1 MIEMEIR
8 EPLLE
13 VRNLSLSYEEQS
25 IINNIS
31 FSINK
36 GEKLLLLG
44 PSGSGKSSLALCL
57 NGLIP
62 NSIEGD
68 RTGSIKYAGKEIQS
82 YKPGQLSSRIGVVFQ
97 DPDSQFCMLT
107 VEDEIAFGLENIKL
121 PKEEMIRKIEWSL
134 SLVGLEK
141 YRQAHISTL
150 SGGMKQ
156 KLALACVMAME
167 PELMILDE
175 PTALLD
181 PVATKDFAETIDRL
195 QREMNFS
202 LIVIE
207 HKLDY
212 WVPFIDRTLVFTQS
226 GQLMYDGSLKKGL
239 VHHFD
244 DMKDLGICL
253 PKVTLFGQQVREN
266 FYPLTVD
273 ELMEELDEVDTSF
286 PLQAVNDF
294 PTPPLIQMKH
304 VSFSRGEKQILKNI
318 HLSINKGEWTAIV
331 GPNGAGKS
339 TLTLMLAGLLK
350 EQQGEIF
357 YGNKLFKDLDEK
369 VRLDSI
375 GYVFQNP
382 EHQFIADTVF
392 DEVAFGP
399 RMKKI
404 EDIDSK
410 VANILSDFRLL
421 RLKDHNPF
429 ILSQGQKRRLSVATM
444 LVDEREFLILD
455 EPTFGQDEKATNEMM
470 KIIQSR
476 VNIGMTALMVT
487 HDMEIV
493 AKFAHQVIVLFEGEV
508 VFQGTPHELFLE
520 NSEIVEKANLENPLL
535 YSIWNTY
542 GIRGEPIAASVTKS

>member
-1 MIEMEIR
+1 M
-8 EPLLE
+8 
-13 VRNLSLSYEEQS
+13 
-25 IINNIS
+25 
-31 FSINK
+31 
-36 GEKLLLLG
+36 
-44 PSGSGKSSLALCL
+44 
-57 NGLIP
+57 
-62 NSIEGD
+62 
-68 RTGSIKYAGKEIQS
+68 
-82 YKPGQLSSRIGVVFQ
+82 
-97 DPDSQFCMLT
+97 
-107 VEDEIAFGLENIKL
+107 
-121 PKEEMIRKIEWSL
+121 
-134 SLVGLEK
+134 
-141 YRQAHISTL
+141 
-150 SGGMKQ
+150 
-156 KLALACVMAME
+156 
-167 PELMILDE
+167 
-175 PTALLD
+175 
-181 PVATKDFAETIDRL
+181 
-195 QREMNFS
+195 
-202 LIVIE
+202 
-207 HKLDY
+207 
-212 WVPFIDRTLVFTQS
+212 
-226 GQLMYDGSLKKGL
+226 
-239 VHHFD
+239 
-244 DMKDLGICL
+244 
-253 PKVTLFGQQVREN
+253 
-266 FYPLTVD
+266 D
-273 ELMEELDEVDTSF
+273 ELMEELNEINLSPPIQTMNVFSST
-286 PLQAVNDF
+286 
-294 PTPPLIQMKH
+294 PLIQMKH

-318 HLSINKGEWTAIV
+318 HLSIKKGEWTAIV

-470 KIIQSR
+470 KMIQSR
-476 VNIGMTALMVT
+476 VNFGMTALMVT

-493 AKFAHQVIVLFEGEV
+493 AEFAHQVIVLVEGEV
-508 VFQGTPHELFLE
+508 VFQGTPYELFIE